1 MEKSMSADEY
11 FGRIALRV
19 VAKAEEIANKENRPL
34 KEPDDIIMAMAK
46 VFASEIY
53 TLMQKKMEDLRA
65 NASVGTVHTS
75 KYLH

>member
-53 TLMQKKMEDLRA
+53 TLMQKMEDLRA
-65 NASVGTVHTS
+65 NASVGTVPTS